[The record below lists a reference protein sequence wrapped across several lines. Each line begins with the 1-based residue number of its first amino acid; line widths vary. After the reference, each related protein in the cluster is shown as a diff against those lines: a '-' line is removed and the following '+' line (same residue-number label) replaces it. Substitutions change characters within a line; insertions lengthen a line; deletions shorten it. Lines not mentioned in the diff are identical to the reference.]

1 MTFHQFLDTA
11 ILPPVDCLV
20 RTSGEQRISNFL
32 LYQIAYAELVFV
44 TKSWPDFRAADLQQV
59 IETFQERQRRFGKL

>member
-1 MTFHQFLDTA
+1 
-11 ILPPVDCLV
+11 V

-44 TKSWPDFRAADLQQV
+44 TKSWPDFKAADLQQV